1 MDVEAALAA
10 AEADLGVIP
19 RDAAEKIIKCA
30 RLELLDSKRIKEAMK
45 TTEHS
50 LMPLINELARVCGEE
65 PGGYVHWG
73 ATTQNVTQT
82 GFILMVRRGQR
93 ILFDL
98 FATLLAHLGD
108 LAMKTKNYIL
118 PARTHGQHALPAT
131 FGFKVALWIDELCR
145 HVERLG
151 QCHPRLFV
159 AMLGGGAGTYASFGN
174 KGPVIQAR
182 MGHHLGLGSMTIPGR
197 TIVDHLT
204 EYVLILVMLGTTC
217 GKIAREMRE
226 LMKVEFGEVEEPI
239 PDGSLGSSTMP
250 QKRNP
255 KLCMEVIVLET
266 ELRSLMALS
275 VEAMLSDHE
284 ADGARTAMEG
294 TAVVKAMTLVGDI
307 LATMTVLMSGLR
319 VFPERM
325 KKNLEMTHGMIVT
338 EHLMLVLGN
347 YIGRQEAHHIVH
359 EACEKVAHD
368 PDHVQLIDTLME
380 DELVSSHL
388 TREVVMDALQPIKY
402 TGMCAELAQQNAYR
416 ARDVANVLR
425 RFIGQKRN
433 VVGGQQKGPKEIFQE
448 LESPPPLPSYAR
460 KHFGPVNQGN
470 RPVNKQEQQR
480 ISSNQKQGSSSK
492 ESNNGNE
499 MDGSTSSTSTT
510 ETNETES
517 IDVKPSEVLVENNAT
532 TKTDVNSDATNT
544 LTAGFQDL
552 NVSSSPLKKD
562 L

>member
-30 RLELLDSKRIKEAMK
+30 RLELLDTKKIKEAMK

-50 LMPLINELARVCGEE
+50 LMPLIGELARVCGEE

-98 FATLLAHLGD
+98 LATLISHLGD
-108 LAMKTKNYIL
+108 LAIKTKNYIL

-174 KGPVIQAR
+174 KGPAIQAR

-255 KLCMEVIVLET
+255 KLCMEIIVFET

-294 TAVVKAMTLVGDI
+294 TAVVKAMELVGDI
-307 LATMTVLMSGLR
+307 LATMNVLIGGLR

-359 EACEKVAHD
+359 DACEKVAHD
-368 PDHVQLIDTLME
+368 PDHVKLVDTLME
-380 DELVSSHL
+380 DKLVKSHL
-388 TREVVMDALQPIKY
+388 TREIVLDALKPIKY
-402 TGMCAELAQQNAYR
+402 TGMCAELAQQHALR
-416 ARDVANVLR
+416 AREVASVLR

-433 VVGGQQKGPKEIFQE
+433 TGGVQGKGPKEIFQE

-460 KHFGPVNQGN
+460 KNFDPAH
-470 RPVNKQEQQR
+470 RPVSTQQQQQQQR
-480 ISSNQKQGSSSK
+480 SERNDQTKA
-492 ESNNGNE
+492 
-499 MDGSTSSTSTT
+499 STT
-510 ETNETES
+510 NGTVSTTLDNSATSVSTTDETTTDPKVEVES
-517 IDVKPSEVLVENNAT
+517 DLQKLNISPNN
-532 TKTDVNSDATNT
+532 NI
-544 LTAGFQDL
+544 
-552 NVSSSPLKKD
+552 
-562 L
+562 